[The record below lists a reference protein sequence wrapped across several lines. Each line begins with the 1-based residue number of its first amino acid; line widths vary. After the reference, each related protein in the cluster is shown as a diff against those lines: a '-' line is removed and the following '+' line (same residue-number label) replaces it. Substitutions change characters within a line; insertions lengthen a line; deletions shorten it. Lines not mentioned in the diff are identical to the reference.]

1 MPRLED
7 LPDINFVT
15 IDKDEV
21 EKEVFDLYYAIT
33 GRDELARGDPV
44 RLFLLFITNLVIL
57 LLNKLDETG
66 RMNLL
71 KHSRDDYLD
80 GIGALVGTTRL
91 PASGASAVI
100 QITLST
106 ARDRETIVP
115 AGVRVATASNIA
127 FATANDVVLL
137 AGVTSAQVT
146 AICTQTGEIG
156 NGYEP
161 GEINQII
168 DPVAY
173 VASMVNI
180 STSEGGADREKDDS
194 LRQRIFEA
202 PESYSCAGSEGAYVY
217 HAKSVSSAVIDAAAF
232 SPAPGEVQVVIL
244 LTGGVIPEHTVI
256 EEIEE
261 KLSSKTVRPLTDN
274 LSVTPPEGIL
284 YDLNLKYWINADAD
298 AAKVSAQVWEAVNEY
313 KIWQRTKLGRDIN
326 PDELIYKLKD
336 IKGVKR
342 VKVISPEFT
351 VLGMGQVAQ
360 DRHTSVSME
369 GSEDE

>member
-15 IDKDEV
+15 IDKDKV

-115 AGVRVATASNIA
+115 AGVRVATANNIA